1 MFKTFINEFNE
12 NLKETSTCFR
22 TNYVECKKKKKIR
35 IKNYILKYLLKYLLK
50 KIRKIILSIYNT
62 HSIDLQISLK

>member
-12 NLKETSTCFR
+12 NLKETNTCFR

-35 IKNYILKYLLKYLLK
+35 IKNYIIKVFIKVFIKENK
-50 KIRKIILSIYNT
+50 KKLY
-62 HSIDLQISLK
+62 